1 MNFIFKSKQRTPAD
15 LVRSVRESI
24 NRLDAG
30 GGTPGVGGANG
41 SGGSGS
47 AGAGASS
54 GSSSSPF
61 GSGITIGIGS
71 NSSSSSGVSSS
82 ASAGSS
88 DARRKATEELT
99 RSLGQIKAILF
110 GAEGDGSTSSS
121 ALTNGSS
128 NSNSNSTSDPSP
140 ELVAQLAQE
149 VYANDILH
157 LLLLHIW
164 RLEFEARKDVAQIF
178 NNLLRRQVG
187 SRWPT
192 VEYLN
197 SRPAIIFAALKGYE
211 NPDVALN
218 TGMILREMLR
228 HESLAQILLESDRFY
243 LFPDYIEKTT
253 FGISCD
259 AFSNFKETLTR
270 HKPMVAAYL
279 EKNYDKFFTMYTTLL
294 QSPNYVTKRQS
305 LKLLGEILLDRTNFN
320 VMTRYISNEDNLK
333 MMMNLLRDKSKNI
346 QFEAFHVFK
355 VFVANPRKPPV
366 IEGILRR
373 NRERLVSFLSN
384 FHNDRDDEQFVD
396 EKQYVLQIIEATGQA
411 QPQRAGA

>member
-30 GGTPGVGGANG
+30 SGTPGTNG
-41 SGGSGS
+41 SGSGGS
-47 AGAGASS
+47 AGAGSNGPSSTGPFGSAINGSASSAVSSS
-54 GSSSSPF
+54 GS
-61 GSGITIGIGS
+61 
-71 NSSSSSGVSSS
+71 
-82 ASAGSS
+82 GSS
-88 DARRKATEELT
+88 DSRRKATEELT

-110 GAEGDGSTSSS
+110 GAEGDGSSGSGSSG
-121 ALTNGSS
+121 LNGSS
-128 NSNSNSTSDPSP
+128 SNGNSGSSSDPSP

-197 SRPAIIFAALKGYE
+197 SRPAIIFVALKGYE

-243 LFPDYIEKTT
+243 SFPDYIEKTT

-279 EKNYDKFFTMYTTLL
+279 EKNYDRFFTMYTTLL

-366 IEGILRR
+366 IENILRR
-373 NRERLVSFLSN
+373 NRDRLVSFLSN

-396 EKQYVLQIIEATGQA
+396 EKQYVLQIIEATGQPPA
-411 QPQRAGA
+411 QRAAA

>member
-1 MNFIFKSKQRTPAD
+1 MNFFLKSKQRTPSD
-15 LVRSVRESI
+15 LVRSVREAI

-30 GGTPGVGGANG
+30 GG
-41 SGGSGS
+41 GS
-47 AGAGASS
+47 AGVNGNGNGASNGS
-54 GSSSSPF
+54 SGNGTGIHIGGGSSSSNV
-61 GSGITIGIGS
+61 SS
-71 NSSSSSGVSSS
+71 NS
-82 ASAGSS
+82 AAGSS
-88 DARRKATEELT
+88 DSRRKATEELT

-110 GAEGDGSTSSS
+110 GAEADGSSSSSSS
-121 ALTNGSS
+121 AINGNSSS
-128 NSNSNSTSDPSP
+128 NSNSNSDPSP

-197 SRPAIIFAALKGYE
+197 SRPAIIFAAFKGYE

-243 LFPDYIEKTT
+243 QFPEYIEKTT

-366 IEGILRR
+366 IENILRR
-373 NRERLVSFLSN
+373 NRDRLVSFLSN

-396 EKQYVLQIIEATGQA
+396 EKQYVLQIIEATGTA
-411 QPQRAGA
+411 QPSRAAA